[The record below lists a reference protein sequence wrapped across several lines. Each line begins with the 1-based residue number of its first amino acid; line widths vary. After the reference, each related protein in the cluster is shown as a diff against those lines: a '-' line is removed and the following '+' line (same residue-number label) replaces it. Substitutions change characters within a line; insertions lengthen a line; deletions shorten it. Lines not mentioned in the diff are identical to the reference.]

1 MAKTD
6 RAERIAR
13 ATDAHAEHDHPK
25 ERVYVKVA
33 LWLGLI
39 TGIEITISYISMPDP
54 AKIAALLILSVIK
67 FVAVVGYFMHL
78 KFDNPALRKPFIT
91 GIILAGVVYTIV
103 LLAFTLHSNAPPVR
117 PPGL

>member
-6 RAERIAR
+6 RAAR
-13 ATDAHAEHDHPK
+13 LDRGKTVEVEHEHPR
-25 ERVYVKVA
+25 EAVYVKVA

-39 TGIEITISYISMPDP
+39 TGIEIAISYITMPDA
-54 AKIAALLILSVIK
+54 AKIGSLLFLSVIK
-67 FVAVVGYFMHL
+67 FTAVVGYFMHL

-103 LLAFTLHSNAPPVR
+103 LLAFTLHSNAA
-117 PPGL
+117 PGA